1 MAIVVKNTKITEEI
15 VDEKG
20 NLLGHISY
28 DPKDYNAYKEIMN
41 IMEDIYKLEDSLN
54 KSKNIDIEKMKA
66 AKTDSDFAALR
77 NEFHSMSAALN
88 EGSESVDSI
97 IRRIDTIFGEGT
109 CSIILN
115 GTYNLDLLIP
125 LLENV
130 TPEFEKVHT
139 IKKNAYLQGVK
150 ENVME

>member
-1 MAIVVKNTKITEEI
+1 MAIIVKNTKITEEI

-20 NLLGHISY
+20 NVLGHISY

-54 KSKNIDIEKMKA
+54 KSKDIDIDKLKN
-66 AKTDSDFAALR
+66 AKTDADFDALR
-77 NEFHSMSAALN
+77 GEFHIISSALN
-88 EGSESVDSI
+88 EGSESIDSI
-97 IRRIDTIFGEGT
+97 IDRVDAIFGKGI
-109 CSIILN
+109 CNIILN
-115 GTYNLDLLIP
+115 GTYNLDLLLP

-130 TPEFEKVHT
+130 TPQFEKVHT
-139 IKKNAYLQGVK
+139 EKKNAYLKGVS